1 VSRLVRPV
9 SVMPCPLKINILATT
24 TDVDKEVTIVDDAT
38 NNLKLVL
45 LKELPTLAAHPK
57 FIWQTHY

>member
-1 VSRLVRPV
+1 
-9 SVMPCPLKINILATT
+9 MPCPLKINILATT